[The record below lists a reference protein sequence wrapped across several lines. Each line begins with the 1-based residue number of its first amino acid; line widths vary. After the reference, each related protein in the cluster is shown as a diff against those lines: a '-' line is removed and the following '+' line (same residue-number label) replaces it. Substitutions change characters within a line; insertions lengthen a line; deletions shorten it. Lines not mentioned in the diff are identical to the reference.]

1 MSESQ
6 KHNEYL
12 NADIFAFPTHVEDQ
26 SYAVMEAMSYG
37 LACVASNV
45 GGVPSLIQ
53 HGQNGLL
60 IPPKDVGALTSAL
73 EKLAQERELT
83 SGTWNGSQEDNRR

>member
-1 MSESQ
+1 MSELQ

-60 IPPKDVGALTSAL
+60 IPPKDVGALTSASRKAGAGEGTDVGNL
-73 EKLAQERELT
+73 ERQPGR
-83 SGTWNGSQEDNRR
+83 Q